1 MTNKE
6 REHYDKLTSIGCI
19 VCRLIHDV
27 YTPAEVHHIRHEAG
41 VGRKSAF
48 DKAIPLCPQHHRLGG
63 HGVSYHAGRRA
74 FEQAVGY
81 TEVEL
86 LEITNQILG
95 AL

>member
-6 REHYDKLTSIGCI
+6 REHYDKLSSIGCI
-19 VCRLIHDV
+19 VCHLLYDV
-27 YTPAEVHHIRHEAG
+27 HTPAEVHHIRHEAG
-41 VGRKSAF
+41 AGRKSAY

-63 HGVSYHAGRRA
+63 YGVSYHAGRRA

-86 LEITNQILG
+86 LEITKELMRK
-95 AL
+95 L